1 MNTSDNFQKY
11 LVFYRERLRVTANI
25 FVSILKY
32 VYSFYT
38 TFNISKYIFV
48 NILTYLYKAMT
59 NLAVVVKSL
68 SCVWLL
74 RPHGL

>member
-11 LVFYRERLRVTANI
+11 LVFYSERLRVTANI

-68 SCVWLL
+68 SRV
-74 RPHGL
+74 

>member
-48 NILTYLYKAMT
+48 NILTYLYRNVKAFFGGFT
-59 NLAVVVKSL
+59 NNCARK
-68 SCVWLL
+68 W
-74 RPHGL
+74 RIP